1 MSAPFALPP
10 ALARLLDTLSAP
22 LAEVRPVVA
31 DPRAQA
37 IRSEI
42 AKLSSH
48 SGEAPDWSQIADH
61 GVALLGDTGKDLLFA
76 AYTAFALCKRHGLLG
91 VHLGLSTFARLLAA
105 PGLTPTHPSSRSK
118 ALEWYLGNLHAELLA
133 LRPAPAD
140 APALRALPQ
149 ALRALRSASAEA
161 LPDHPPNFSKVV
173 QAADAL
179 CLELPD
185 DSEPPAAPAPAAS
198 DTPAP
203 AVAREPEPE
212 PEPPPPAP
220 SADPLEALRH
230 SAAAWLA
237 PLSPDPCGPDPSAH
251 EAFTELRAE
260 VQKTTAIVDNSVD
273 WSKIEARS
281 GELLQT
287 LAKDLR
293 IAAWFALARSRRAGL
308 PGLLLGVVVAAE
320 LVTAHGAALHPR
332 QPRARRLMAEWLFD
346 QVARQ
351 LAAIRA
357 PLAAP
362 DFALLQAATERLTAA
377 LRDRFGDDAPS
388 ARPLREALQ
397 QLPRAEEPEAAEH
410 EDPPEPPASGTPT
423 SQPAPPLATPA
434 PVPVQSAQV
443 ATPAPVDVA
452 APASVAAPADLAQL
466 DAFLNNTD
474 DALAQAARALR
485 EAQPGDPRGYR
496 LLRVGLWLKLTAPP
510 PVRPDGNTAIPGLPD
525 RDREALDVLA
535 SKQQWLDLVHRS
547 ENLLRMHRL
556 VLDLHRHSAAG
567 LAGLGPDYA
576 PAALALRAELACL
589 LARLPALATLR
600 DREGRPLAD
609 PDTQRWLSD
618 HVLPRSRSAPAPAGD
633 TDPEPDFWT
642 ELPARLRGDARDL
655 ALAEAQQR
663 IDQSPSRRRRFT
675 RGLAL
680 AEAAQGAG
688 DERLAAL
695 LFSGLAAEAER
706 AALDQWD
713 PALVVR
719 ALTGA
724 ALLHHRRQDAAARDA
739 ALHRLT
745 RLDAPAA
752 SILLAELR

>member
-10 ALARLLDTLSAP
+10 ALARLLDVLSAP
-22 LAEVRPVVA
+22 LAEARPVVA

-37 IRSEI
+37 IRGEI

-48 SGEAPDWSQIADH
+48 AGEAPDWPRIADH

-91 VHLGLSTFARLLAA
+91 VHLGLAAFARLLAA
-105 PGLTPTHPSSRSK
+105 PGLTPTHPSSRCK
-118 ALEWYLGNLHAELLA
+118 ALEWYLGNLHAELLT
-133 LRPAPAD
+133 LRPVPAD

-149 ALRALRSASAEA
+149 ALRALRSAAADA

-185 DSEPPAAPAPAAS
+185 DPEP
-198 DTPAP
+198 TPAP
-203 AVAREPEPE
+203 DAPASDAPVSAPASEPKPKPEPT
-212 PEPPPPAP
+212 PPAS
-220 SADPLEALRH
+220 SADPLDALRR

-237 PLSPDPCGPDPSAH
+237 PLSPDPCGPDPAAH
-251 EAFTELRAE
+251 EAFTDLRAE
-260 VQKTTAIVDNSVD
+260 VQKTAAIVDNTVD

-293 IAAWFALARSRRAGL
+293 IAAWFVLARARRAGL
-308 PGLLLGVVVAAE
+308 PGLLLGLVVAAE
-320 LVTAHGAALHPR
+320 LVAAHGTDLHPR
-332 QPRARRLMAEWLFD
+332 QSRARRLMAEWLFD

-351 LAAIRA
+351 LAALRA

-362 DFALLQAATERLTAA
+362 DFALLQAATERLTGA

-388 ARPLREALQ
+388 ARPLRDALQ
-397 QLPRAEEPEAAEH
+397 QLPRAEEPEADDDA
-410 EDPPEPPASGTPT
+410 PPDTERPASPGAPTPL
-423 SQPAPPLATPA
+423 PAPAPVPAAPAVTPA
-434 PVPVQSAQV
+434 PVH
-443 ATPAPVDVA
+443 VA
-452 APASVAAPADLAQL
+452 APASVAAPADLSQL

-474 DALAQAARALR
+474 DALVQAARALR
-485 EAQPGDPRGYR
+485 EAQPSDPRGYR
-496 LLRVGLWLKLTAPP
+496 LLRVGLWLKLTTPP
-510 PVRPDGNTAIPGLPD
+510 PLRPDGTTAIPGLPD
-525 RDREALDVLA
+525 RDREALDLLA
-535 SKQQWLDLVHRS
+535 GKQQWLDLVHRS
-547 ENLLRMHRL
+547 ENLLRTHRL
-556 VLDLHRHSAAG
+556 VLDLHRHTAAG
-567 LAGLGPDYA
+567 LAGLGPDHA

-589 LARLPALATLR
+589 LARFPALATLR

-633 TDPEPDFWT
+633 ADPEPEFWA

-663 IDQSPSRRRRFT
+663 IDHSPTRRRRFT

-680 AEAAQGAG
+680 AEAAQAAG

-706 AALDQWD
+706 AALDQWE
-713 PALVVR
+713 PGLAIR
-719 ALTGA
+719 CLTGA
-724 ALLHHRRQDAAARDA
+724 ALLHHRRQDPAARDL

-752 SILLAELR
+752 SALLAELRGP